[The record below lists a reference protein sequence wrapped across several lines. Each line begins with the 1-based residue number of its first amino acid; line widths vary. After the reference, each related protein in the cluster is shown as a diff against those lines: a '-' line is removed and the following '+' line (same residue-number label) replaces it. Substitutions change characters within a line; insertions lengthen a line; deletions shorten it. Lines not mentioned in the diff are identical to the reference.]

1 MYITKV
7 VGDLKHG
14 AGMVAT
20 HQWEL
25 GKLGG
30 EILELQVRGDSAEVR
45 TGGPACHRRTA
56 SILWTVF

>member
-25 GKLGG
+25 SKLDG
-30 EILELQVRGDSAEVR
+30 EILE
-45 TGGPACHRRTA
+45 H
-56 SILWTVF
+56 